1 MKQRFRR
8 KSFIGAYNI
17 KQLFR
22 LDFQSVTDS
31 ERRLLA
37 DVLSCHDAFQSG
49 HGDSGSV
56 DELVSRNVV
65 VFQEFSEINAAL
77 VFVFNAYSS
86 FREILVK
93 HIEVERRDFRQL
105 EMPEGRLYSFEQIVI
120 MFLCGVFQVGL
131 FVVLPPLLNEA
142 VQRH

>member
-49 HGDSGSV
+49 HGYSGSV
-56 DELVSRNVV
+56 DELVARNVV
-65 VFQEFSEINAAL
+65 VFQKLSEIYTAF
-77 VFVFNAYSS
+77 VFVVNAYTFFS
-86 FREILVK
+86 EILVK
-93 HIEVERRDFRQL
+93 RIDVKQRDFRQL

>member
-31 ERRLLA
+31 ERRFLA
-37 DVLSCHDAFQSG
+37 DVLSCHDAFQSS
-49 HGDSGSV
+49 HGYSGSV
-56 DELVSRNVV
+56 DELLARNVV
-65 VFQEFSEINAAL
+65 VFQKLSEIYTAF
-77 VFVFNAYSS
+77 VFVVNAYTFFS
-86 FREILVK
+86 EILVK
-93 HIEVERRDFRQL
+93 RIDVKRRDFRQL
-105 EMPEGRLYSFEQIVI
+105 EMSEGGLYSFEQVVI

>member
-31 ERRLLA
+31 ERRFLA
-37 DVLSCHDAFQSG
+37 DVLSCHDAFQSS
-49 HGDSGSV
+49 HGYSGSV
-56 DELVSRNVV
+56 DELVARNVV

-93 HIEVERRDFRQL
+93 QIEVERRDFRQL
-105 EMPEGRLYSFEQIVI
+105 EMPEGRLYSFEKVVI
-120 MFLCGVFQVGL
+120 MLLCSIFQVGL
-131 FVVLPPLLNEA
+131 LVVLPPLINEA